1 MQPSISRNVPWLA
14 LLLALVSLVSPAW
27 AASDD
32 AQRAGQIRAMTQ
44 NLYIGAEVLS
54 IAQAPGLC
62 ELMAAA
68 DAAVEQVLANDFS
81 QRAEA
86 LARLIAAENPEVVG
100 LQEVFQVILSDPQ
113 TLTPFHFDDYLG
125 MLLAALS
132 AEGANYYAAQT
143 RMSTPITV
151 PADSDG
157 DCDPSG
163 PSLAAA
169 DYFGTIVDR
178 DVIICRDDVA
188 CAGGAAANFQFNAS
202 ADTPGGPIVIERG
215 WVSTVATV
223 RGRAYRVVNTH
234 LEVSG
239 NESFRIVQSL
249 QALEFGATLDFLS
262 ADGRPQVVLGD
273 FNSDDAPG
281 PVDCGG
287 FQPCFSGYEVMA
299 AAGFVDAWLAR
310 GRKAGDGF
318 TCCQDADLRNAE
330 SAHSARIDQVWARGS
345 ANHYGGPE
353 VRGVRASVLGAAQA
367 DRSEPDGLWP
377 SDHAG
382 VSADLVLTAPK

>member
-1 MQPSISRNVPWLA
+1 MPLSSGRIPARLA
-14 LLLALVSLVSPAW
+14 LLLALTAFLAPAW
-27 AASDD
+27 AAGDD

-54 IAQAPGLC
+54 IAGAPGLC
-62 ELMAAA
+62 ELMVAA

-86 LARLIAAENPEVVG
+86 LARLIAAESPEVVG

-125 MLLAALS
+125 MLLGALGK
-132 AEGANYYAAQT
+132 EGANYYTAQS
-143 RMSTPITV
+143 RMSAPIAV

-157 DCDPSG
+157 DCDPQN
-163 PSLAAA
+163 PDLAAA

-178 DVIICRDDVA
+178 DVIICREDVA
-188 CAGGAAANFQFNAS
+188 CADGAAANFQFNAS
-202 ADTPGGPIVIERG
+202 ANTPGGPIVIERG
-215 WVSTVATV
+215 WVATVATV
-223 RGRAYRVVNTH
+223 KGRAYRVVNTH
-234 LEVSG
+234 LEVNGSA
-239 NESFRIVQSL
+239 SFRTVQSL
-249 QALEFGATLDFLS
+249 QALELGATLEALS

-273 FNSDDAPG
+273 FNSDDSPG

-287 FQPCFSGYEVMA
+287 FQPCFSGYEIMA
-299 AAGFVDAWLAR
+299 AAGFSDAWLAQNR
-310 GRKAGDGF
+310 NAGDGF
-318 TCCQDADLRNAE
+318 TCCQDVDLRNAG
-330 SAHSARIDQVWARGS
+330 SAHGERIDQVWARGS
-345 ANHYGGPE
+345 VDHFGGPE
-353 VRGVRASVLGAAQA
+353 VRGVRARVLGAEQA

-382 VSADLVLTAPK
+382 VSADLVLRPPR

>member
-1 MQPSISRNVPWLA
+1 MQPSISRNVSWLV
-14 LLLALVSLVSPAW
+14 LLLALVALVSPAW

-81 QRAEA
+81 QRAET

-113 TLTPFHFDDYLG
+113 TLTPFYFDDYLG

-151 PADSDG
+151 PADSDD
-157 DCDPSG
+157 DCDPLG

-178 DVIICRDDVA
+178 DVIICREDVA

-223 RGRAYRVVNTH
+223 KGREYRIVNTH

-239 NESFRIVQSL
+239 NASFRIVQSL

-287 FQPCFSGYEVMA
+287 FQPCFSGYEVMV
-299 AAGFVDAWLAR
+299 AAGFADAWLAQ
-310 GRKAGDGF
+310 GRNAGDGF

-330 SAHSARIDQVWARGS
+330 SAHSERIDQVWARAAVDHFGR
-345 ANHYGGPE
+345 PE
-353 VRGVRASVLGAAQA
+353 VRGVRARVLGAEQD
-367 DRSEPDGLWP
+367 DRSHPDGLWP

-382 VSADLVLTAPK
+382 VSADLVLRTRK